1 MNYCSL
7 KDAWSSNAYI
17 SNQFKEYM
25 NPYTIEKNIENFTDL
40 DDKTPNLNDKQH
52 IARDNTEGQCTSIK
66 CDDIINHLKKCKKC
80 NRKVKGFMKTNV
92 ICNLEDIINDAIVN
106 KLDFYDLS
114 NLSLN
119 EELLKQLLNQMTN
132 NSQKI
137 KYIVYNKESYNR
149 NDLLEI
155 DKKYIRPTE
164 VDALI
169 GDPSKA
175 QRELGWSAKTHWQD
189 LAKLMVD
196 ADLELGK
203 S

>member
-80 NRKVKGFMKTNV
+80 NRKVKGFMKTNI
-92 ICNLEDIINDAIVN
+92 ICNLEDIINNN
-106 KLDFYDLS
+106 KDTII
-114 NLSLN
+114 
-119 EELLKQLLNQMTN
+119 M
-132 NSQKI
+132 I
-137 KYIVYNKESYNR
+137 
-149 NDLLEI
+149 
-155 DKKYIRPTE
+155 
-164 VDALI
+164 LI
-169 GDPSKA
+169 GISIILFFNLINNITK
-175 QRELGWSAKTHWQD
+175 
-189 LAKLMVD
+189 
-196 ADLELGK
+196 
-203 S
+203 